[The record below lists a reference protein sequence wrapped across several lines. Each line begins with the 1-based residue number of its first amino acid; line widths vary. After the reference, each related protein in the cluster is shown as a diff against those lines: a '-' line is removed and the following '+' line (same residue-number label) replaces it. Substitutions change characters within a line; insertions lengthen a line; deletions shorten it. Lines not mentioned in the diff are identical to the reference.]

1 VRMSRIQK
9 ISSYL
14 LVVFNILIVMIPLFL
29 TVQWIFIAFKTTD
42 VSNVIDFFGMLEK
55 TIQTPEG
62 YVNLSNVSWTPL
74 LKLLGFSADLIGALP
89 FLISLFFLKKLFV
102 HYRDGEIFTK
112 RNAILYRK
120 LGVFY
125 LIDALFIK
133 SFSQTLMILAVT
145 MTNPPGSRYLSISFG
160 TPNLSSL
167 FYGALVIIVSW
178 VMLEASKLHDE
189 HKFTI

>member
-1 VRMSRIQK
+1 MSIIRK

-14 LVVFNILIVMIPLFL
+14 LAVFNILIVMIPLFL
-29 TVQWIFIAFKTTD
+29 TMQWIFISLKTTD
-42 VSNVIDFFGMLEK
+42 VSNVINFFGMLEK

-62 YVNLSNVSWTPL
+62 YVNLSTISWTPL
-74 LKLLGFSADLIGALP
+74 LKLLGFCADLMGTLP
-89 FLISLFFLKKLFV
+89 FLISLFLLKKLFV

-112 RNAILYRK
+112 SNAILYRK
-120 LGVFY
+120 LGVLY

-133 SFSQTLMILAVT
+133 SLSQMLMILAVT

-167 FYGALVIIVSW
+167 FYGVLVIVISW

>member
-1 VRMSRIQK
+1 MSRIQK

-29 TVQWIFIAFKTTD
+29 TMQWIFISLKTTD
-42 VSNVIDFFGMLEK
+42 VSNVINFFGMLEK

-62 YVNLSNVSWTPL
+62 YVNLSNISWTPL
-74 LKLLGFSADLIGALP
+74 LKLLGFCADLIAALP
-89 FLISLFFLKKLFV
+89 FLISLFLLKKLFV
-102 HYRDGEIFTK
+102 HYRDGEIFNV
-112 RNAILYRK
+112 RNALIYRK
-120 LGVFY
+120 LGVLY

-167 FYGALVIIVSW
+167 FYGVLVIIVSW
-178 VMLEASKLHDE
+178 VMLEANKLHDE

>member
-1 VRMSRIQK
+1 MSRIQK

-14 LVVFNILIVMIPLFL
+14 LVVFNILIVMILLFL
-29 TVQWIFIAFKTTD
+29 AVQWIFISLKTTD
-42 VSNVIDFFGMLEK
+42 VSNVINFFGMLEK

-62 YVNLSNVSWTPL
+62 YVNLSNISWTPL
-74 LKLLGFSADLIGALP
+74 LKLFGFCADLIAALP
-89 FLISLFFLKKLFV
+89 FLISLFLLKKLFV

-112 RNAILYRK
+112 SNAILYRK
-120 LGVFY
+120 LGVLY

-167 FYGALVIIVSW
+167 FYGVLIIIVSW
-178 VMLEASKLHDE
+178 VMLEANKLHDE

>member
-1 VRMSRIQK
+1 MSWIQK

-14 LVVFNILIVMIPLFL
+14 LMVFNVLIVVIPLFL
-29 TVQWIFIAFKTTD
+29 TVQWIFISLKTAD
-42 VSNVIDFFGMLEK
+42 ISNVINFFGMLEK

-62 YVNLSNVSWTPL
+62 YVNLSTVPWIPM
-74 LKLLGFSADLIGALP
+74 LKLLGFCADLIGALP
-89 FLISLFFLKKLFV
+89 FLISLFFLKRLFA
-102 HYRDGEIFTK
+102 HYRDGEIFT
-112 RNAILYRK
+112 RMNALLYRK
-120 LGVFY
+120 LGLLY
-125 LIDALFIK
+125 LMDALFIK

-145 MTNPPGSRYLSISFG
+145 MTNPPGHRYLSIAFG

-167 FYGALVIIVSW
+167 FYGALVIIVSK

>member
-1 VRMSRIQK
+1 MSRIQK

-29 TVQWIFIAFKTTD
+29 TVPWIFISLKTTD
-42 VSNVIDFFGMLEK
+42 VPDVINFFGMLEK

-62 YVNLSNVSWTPL
+62 YVNLSNISWTPL
-74 LKLLGFSADLIGALP
+74 LKLLGFCADLIAALP
-89 FLISLFFLKKLFV
+89 FLISLFLLKKLFV
-102 HYRDGEIFTK
+102 YYRDGEIFNV
-112 RNAILYRK
+112 RNALIYRK
-120 LGVFY
+120 LGVLY

-133 SFSQTLMILAVT
+133 SFSQTLMILALT
-145 MTNPPGSRYLSISFG
+145 MTNPPGARYLSISFG

-167 FYGALVIIVSW
+167 FYGGLVIIVSW
-178 VMLEASKLHDE
+178 VMSEANKLHDE

>member
-1 VRMSRIQK
+1 MSRIQK
-9 ISSYL
+9 ISFYL
-14 LVVFNILIVMIPLFL
+14 LVVFHILIVMTPLFVS
-29 TVQWIFIAFKTTD
+29 VQWIFISLKTTD
-42 VSNVIDFFGMLEK
+42 TANVINFFGILEK

-62 YVNLSNVSWTPL
+62 YVNLNNISWTPL
-74 LKLLGFSADLIGALP
+74 LKLLGFCSDLIAVSP

-102 HYRDGEIFTK
+102 HYKDGEIFTK
-112 RNAILYRK
+112 RNALIYRK
-120 LGVFY
+120 LGVLY

-133 SFSQTLMILAVT
+133 SLSQTLMILAVT

-167 FYGALVIIVSW
+167 FYGVLVIIASW
-178 VMLEASKLHDE
+178 VMLEANKLHDE

>member
-1 VRMSRIQK
+1 MNKIQK

-14 LVVFNILIVMIPLFL
+14 LAVFNILIAMIPLFL
-29 TVQWIFIAFKTTD
+29 IVQWIFISLKTTD
-42 VSNVIDFFGMLEK
+42 VSNVINFSEMLEK

-62 YVNLSNVSWTPL
+62 YVNLSNISWTPL
-74 LKLLGFSADLIGALP
+74 LKLLGFCADLIRALP
-89 FLISLFFLKKLFV
+89 FFISLFLLKRLFV

-112 RNAILYRK
+112 RNAILYRQ
-120 LGVFY
+120 LGLLY
-125 LIDALFIK
+125 LIDALLTK
-133 SFSQTLMILAVT
+133 SLSQTLMILAVT

-167 FYGALVIIVSW
+167 FYGMLVIVVSW